1 MDICLLNNKK
11 TMHKLIFK
19 VNYDCELKKN
29 KLINRVKKLC
39 KHFKYSL
46 NKNVVWLF
54 RSVWDVHLITFI
66 SAEDQFSSRFITV
79 LGIRLDYSIEL
90 LNEYNYTLLYLLL
103 TVKCYVYSEYTVV
116 SAAHCTMICFIVSTL
131 LYLLLIV
138 LWYVLQWVHCYIC
151 CSFYYNMFIVSTLLY
166 LLLIALWYVL

>member
-1 MDICLLNNKK
+1 MDICLLNNKR
-11 TMHKLIFK
+11 TFQNKLQLWIG
-19 VNYDCELKKN
+19 KK

-46 NKNVVWLF
+46 NKNVIWLF

-116 SAAHCTMICFIVSTL
+116 SAAHCTMICFIVITL

-138 LWYVLQWVHCYIC
+138 LW
-151 CSFYYNMFIVSTLLY
+151 SGIVQMR
-166 LLLIALWYVL
+166 

>member
-1 MDICLLNNKK
+1 
-11 TMHKLIFK
+11 MHKLIFK
-19 VNYDCELKKN
+19 VNYDCELKK

-116 SAAHCTMICFIVSTL
+116 SAAHCTMICFTVSTLLYLKLIVLWYVYSKYTVVSAAHCTMICFIVSTL

-138 LWYVLQWVHCYIC
+138 LWYVL
-151 CSFYYNMFIVSTLLY
+151 
-166 LLLIALWYVL
+166 